1 MTSTF
6 VLRFFKVYL
15 MVARLPNERFGNIGD
30 GGQGEKVSNF
40 IFWNLKAIRIADI
53 TLLMDCLSDQ

>member
-1 MTSTF
+1 MRSTF

-15 MVARLPNERFGNIGD
+15 MVARLPNEPFGNIGD

-53 TLLMDCLSDQ
+53 TLQMDRLSDQ